1 MIFITEE
8 AINNKMTVLTKNEI
22 FSQLNKLGIQ
32 SDFELNFY
40 YEGYREYSEEP
51 SQPHSGHVPKWK
63 DLHHARAQER
73 IPVNIKIR
81 YLHQH
86 PGHRF
91 RNLLSGTI
99 KNLSEKG
106 MFIRTD
112 CDIPEN
118 SLIEMCIPYKKEVL
132 YIPANAIKI
141 AWRRNIS
148 DTSCGGIGIVLP
160 HPPREYAAFIESQK
174 VSCNSQ
180 KNRAMPESPR
190 PALKKFIYRLRRA
203 LISG

>member
-1 MIFITEE
+1 
-8 AINNKMTVLTKNEI
+8 MTPLTKKEVLH
-22 FSQLNKLGIQ
+22 QLKNIGIQ
-32 SDFELNFY
+32 SDGDINCY
-40 YEGYREYSEEP
+40 YEGYREYAESP
-51 SQPHSGHVPKWK
+51 SSAQYGHASKWERTS
-63 DLHHARAQER
+63 LRRAHER
-73 IPVNIKIR
+73 ISVNIKIR

-91 RNLLSGTI
+91 RNLYTGTI

-118 SLIEMCIPYKKEVL
+118 SLIEICIPYKKEVL
-132 YIPANAIKI
+132 YIPATAIKI
-141 AWRRNIS
+141 AWRKNICTNS
-148 DTSCGGIGIVLP
+148 YEGIGIELP
-160 HPPREYAAFIESQK
+160 HPPREYEAFIESHR

-180 KNRAMPESPR
+180 KNRAMSTPPKQTLR
-190 PALKKFIYRLRRA
+190 KFMYRLRRA